1 MIIVIILFFNFL
13 LFLILILLIAIKII
27 IFRIQII
34 IFIILIIIS
43 NLSGQSFYSN
53 NFLKKKVINNNNNNN
68 CYYIFFHFSSL
79 QGLPIQPRR
88 SLNPRVVR
96 TNLGG
101 RICTQHMGLLGKR
114 LRLQTLLHGSAD
126 LRLVGLQTR
135 LLWGCS
141 QAHRSAPS
149 AQGWADPV
157 LDVCWLGSWPGARGR
172 PQRLGLATL
181 TPSIDNLS

>member
-1 MIIVIILFFNFL
+1 MIIFIILFFNFL

-53 NFLKKKVINNNNNNN
+53 NFFFKKVINNNNNNNNNNN

-96 TNLGG
+96 TDLGG
-101 RICTQHMGLLGKR
+101 RICTQRVGLLGKC
-114 LRLQTLLHGSAD
+114 LRLQTLLHGSAHP
-126 LRLVGLQTR
+126 RLASLQTSG
-135 LLWGCS
+135 LWGCTP
-141 QAHRSAPS
+141 ARFEAAAKRAGLPPAPK
-149 AQGWADPV
+149 AGQ
-157 LDVCWLGSWPGARGR
+157 
-172 PQRLGLATL
+172 
-181 TPSIDNLS
+181 TPR